1 MYVRALFGLG
11 PPRSITVSWIAVEP
25 VAIAL
30 NIYNTTSVFAV
41 KFLLLN
47 TVFSMRQPTMMP
59 AQEVKYDT
67 PM

>member
-1 MYVRALFGLG
+1 M
-11 PPRSITVSWIAVEP
+11 SITVSWIAVEP

-59 AQEVKYDT
+59 AQEVKNDT

>member
-1 MYVRALFGLG
+1 M
-11 PPRSITVSWIAVEP
+11 SITVSWIAVEP

-47 TVFSMRQPTMMP
+47 TVFKMRQPTMMP